1 MTDFN
6 QYLKNIIQQILD
18 SYGILLKLNDDSGDL
33 DIIKRESSKI
43 SGLFQVIA
51 NKLEQSEDNRDN
63 IISLQKVSERYVEN
77 YDFSQEI
84 DILSDIYF
92 DDSARIKNIR
102 LSIIDSLENYDTVDK
117 LREILEKL

>member
-33 DIIKRESSKI
+33 DVIKRESSKI

>member
-63 IISLQKVSERYVEN
+63 IILLRKVSERYVEN

>member
-63 IISLQKVSERYVEN
+63 IILLRKVSERYVEN

-117 LREILEKL
+117 LCEILEKL